1 MRALWLV
8 MLTMP
13 ALVAPAI
20 AQSIEPAQLAAAEE
34 HRGAIGIT
42 PSLAIMNVGLD
53 SNVFNE
59 PTDPKHDFTGTF
71 LPKADI
77 TFGVSRLRGVAS
89 TSFGGTL
96 FSRYTEQNSF
106 STLNTFAA
114 EYALHRLRPFVIG
127 DYARIH
133 ERPSLEIDTRVRRTE
148 ADGTVGATLQ
158 LTPKTAFSAST
169 TLSSVAYGDAPSIL
183 GFTLQHQL
191 DRGQHVSALMIQQ
204 RLSPLTRLL
213 LVARR
218 EDTRFPF
225 APTRNGTATR
235 IMPGVEFKP
244 KALVSGGL
252 NVGVLA
258 YRPAESFVPPF
269 TGLVAAANLKTVI
282 AGDTELIGM
291 VTRDMQYSVDTR
303 AYYVQTGVT
312 ATITHYLNRR
322 WNITSTVD
330 REALT
335 YLMGGGPAII
345 PNPDPI
351 TLGDTLTVR
360 FADTLLARPDHVLTA
375 AAGIGVRV
383 NADVRAVI
391 GVGFNQRHAPLPQ
404 SRYQNLQTLLTVIYA
419 KH

>member
-1 MRALWLV
+1 MV
-8 MLTMP
+8 VLTT
-13 ALVAPAI
+13 AGFVAAAS
-20 AQSIEPAQLAAAEE
+20 AQSIEPAQLAAPQE
-34 HRGAIGIT
+34 HRGTIGIM
-42 PSLAIMNVGLD
+42 PSLTIMNVGLD

-59 PTDPKHDFTGTF
+59 STDPKHDFTGTI

-77 TFGVSRLRGVAS
+77 TFGRSRLRGFAS

-114 EYALHRLRPFVIG
+114 EFAFHRLRPFVIG
-127 DYARIH
+127 DYRRVH
-133 ERPSLEIDTRVRRTE
+133 ERPSLEVDTRVRRTE

-158 LTPKTAFSAST
+158 LTPKTGVSAST
-169 TLSSVAYGDAPSIL
+169 TLSSVTYGDAPSIL

-191 DRGQHVSALMIQQ
+191 DRDQQVSALMIQQ

-225 APTRNGTATR
+225 APSRNGTATR

-258 YRPAESFVPPF
+258 YRPAETFVPPF
-269 TGLVAAANLKTVI
+269 TGLIAAANLKTVI
-282 AGDTELIGM
+282 AGDTELIGTL
-291 VTRDMQYSVDTR
+291 TRDMQYSVDTR
-303 AYYVQTGVT
+303 AYFVQTGVT
-312 ATITHYLNRR
+312 ATVTHYMNRR
-322 WNITSTVD
+322 WSITTTVD

-335 YLMGGGPAII
+335 YSMGGGPAII
-345 PNPDPI
+345 PNPNPI

-360 FADTLLARPDHVLTA
+360 FADTLLARPDHVLNA

-391 GVGFNQRHAPLPQ
+391 GVGFNERHAALPQ
-404 SRYQNLQTLLTVIYA
+404 SRYQNVRTLLTVTYV